1 MTMKTSSTQGLTVKD
16 LINHLKTLPQD
27 LPVYV
32 RIQDPRSEIGYWLM
46 TEEDISTGSILES
59 ETGKE
64 FPAVVIGED
73 CV

>member
-1 MTMKTSSTQGLTVKD
+1 MDSQGLTVKD
-16 LINHLKTLPQD
+16 LADHLKTLPQD

-46 TEEDISTGSILES
+46 TKEDISAGSILES

-64 FPAVVIGED
+64 YPAVVIGED
-73 CV
+73 RV